1 MAERIILDAEV
12 SDSDAKKRKDLLKT
26 CCLLPTLSQCSLQSH
41 MLHLRYQNQGD
52 TPKGPLK
59 LVWTLRGVLTHNLPV
74 LGDQKNEDHLFF
86 MIIFLM
92 RKMYFLERSLS
103 PVHQIRFAFRKGLF
117 SHCVNAEPRAR
128 VFFACIIQE
137 NEGMNVSFFY
147 YLKSQSFSLCKFS
160 RLNPRC
166 SIPF

>member
-1 MAERIILDAEV
+1 ML
-12 SDSDAKKRKDLLKT
+12 KKEKICWKPAACSQHWASVHFNHTCYTSGIKT
-26 CCLLPTLSQCSLQSH
+26 KGTLQRGL
-41 MLHLRYQNQGD
+41 
-52 TPKGPLK
+52 LK

>member
-1 MAERIILDAEV
+1 
-12 SDSDAKKRKDLLKT
+12 
-26 CCLLPTLSQCSLQSH
+26 
-41 MLHLRYQNQGD
+41 
-52 TPKGPLK
+52 
-59 LVWTLRGVLTHNLPV
+59 
-74 LGDQKNEDHLFF
+74 
-86 MIIFLM
+86 M